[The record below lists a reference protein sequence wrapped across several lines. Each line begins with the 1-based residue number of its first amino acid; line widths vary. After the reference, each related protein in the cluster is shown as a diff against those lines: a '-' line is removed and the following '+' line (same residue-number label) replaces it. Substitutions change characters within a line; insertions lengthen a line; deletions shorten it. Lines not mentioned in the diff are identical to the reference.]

1 MNITNS
7 MRNNN
12 RNIWSRRLAFQAVYT
27 WSINNC
33 DISDLILIF
42 KSDENYVKASEDHFN
57 LIVNGVI
64 KNIST
69 VDDIISKVSKIEKK
83 KINPIE
89 LSILR
94 CFIFELNNT
103 NIPKNIL
110 ISESLKLASKFG
122 AQDSYKMVNAFFED
136 FLESNYYENK

>member
-1 MNITNS
+1 

-12 RNIWSRRLAFQAVYT
+12 RNIWSRRLALQAVYS
-27 WSINNC
+27 WSLNMCEI
-33 DISDLILIF
+33 DELILIF
-42 KSDENYVKASEDHFN
+42 KSDENFDKASEDHFN

-64 KNIST
+64 GNISEI
-69 VDDIISKVSKIEKK
+69 DDIISKVSKIEKK

-89 LSILR
+89 LGILR

-103 NIPKNIL
+103 NMPKNIL
-110 ISESLKLASKFG
+110 VSESLKLASKFG

-136 FLESNYYENK
+136 FLKSIYYENK

>member
-1 MNITNS
+1 

-12 RNIWSRRLAFQAVYT
+12 RNIWSRRLAFQAVYS

-64 KNIST
+64 NNIST
-69 VDDIISKVSKIEKK
+69 VYDIISKVSKI
-83 KINPIE
+83 
-89 LSILR
+89 
-94 CFIFELNNT
+94 
-103 NIPKNIL
+103 
-110 ISESLKLASKFG
+110 
-122 AQDSYKMVNAFFED
+122 
-136 FLESNYYENK
+136 

>member
-12 RNIWSRRLAFQAVYT
+12 RNIWSRRLAFQAVYS

-69 VDDIISKVSKIEKK
+69 VDDIISKVSKIEKRK
-83 KINPIE
+83 
-89 LSILR
+89 
-94 CFIFELNNT
+94 
-103 NIPKNIL
+103 
-110 ISESLKLASKFG
+110 
-122 AQDSYKMVNAFFED
+122 
-136 FLESNYYENK
+136 

>member
-1 MNITNS
+1 MKITNS

-12 RNIWSRRLAFQAVYT
+12 RNIWSRRLAFQALYS

-33 DISDLILIF
+33 DKSDLILIF

-64 KNIST
+64 SNIST
-69 VDDIISKVSKIEKK
+69 VDDIISKVSKIEKN

-94 CFIFELNNT
+94 CFIYELNNT

-122 AQDSYKMVNAFFED
+122 AQDSHKMVNAFFED